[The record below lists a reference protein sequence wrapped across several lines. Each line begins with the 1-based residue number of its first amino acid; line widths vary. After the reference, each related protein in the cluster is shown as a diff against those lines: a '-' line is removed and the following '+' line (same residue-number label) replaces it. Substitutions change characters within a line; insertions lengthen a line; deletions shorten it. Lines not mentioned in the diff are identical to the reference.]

1 MESQNLSIGGGKNM
15 AKVCKKCGRQIGF
28 GEYSYN
34 GECENCHKGTSRNT
48 QQNSVNNQNNIG
60 SMIVTFVI
68 ILIIVL
74 PIILMFSS
82 SKQDA
87 ERRKQKELREFD
99 SQLHQDPSMW
109 DKKQQDRYDSFMK
122 WDSNN
127 K

>member
-1 MESQNLSIGGGKNM
+1 M
-15 AKVCKKCGRQIGF
+15 AKICKKCGRNIGF

-34 GECENCHKGTSRNT
+34 GECENCNKGISRN
-48 QQNSVNNQNNIG
+48 VNNTYNNNNDTSGCIFGLIFIGIIIFIIMSIG
-60 SMIVTFVI
+60 SSV
-68 ILIIVL
+68 
-74 PIILMFSS
+74 
-82 SKQDA
+82 KQDA

-99 SQLHQDPSMW
+99 TQLHQDPSTW